1 MKVLN
6 RTIGIFAALC
16 ISTCSVMLG
25 VGILMPIMPLY
36 AKDLGASGTMVG
48 VVIASLALTMAI
60 SNPIVGRLA
69 DKYGYKQFIVIGL
82 IFNIPVALA
91 YIFAK
96 NASHL
101 IAIRL
106 IEGVA
111 TALVESVAMAY
122 VGSIAPKDKEGSY
135 MAIFNT
141 FMMFGF
147 GIGPIL
153 GGFLMDR
160 VNMKAPFIAM
170 AAFLALSLLLV
181 IILVP
186 KDTKDREQR
195 HKEKIKKKETP
206 LKDAL
211 SSSILKGLLIYA
223 LIVAIGQSGLFA
235 FLPIVTQKQGLS
247 ASQIGLLSSVIMIT
261 AGVLQTPCGFLAN
274 KYNKLWL
281 LMSGIILIAID
292 LAFVPVCTGFWGFFI
307 LSVIGGVGSAISNP
321 AGNAILVRGT
331 KNLGIGFSMGL
342 FNLSF
347 GMGMIIGPVQAG
359 IVMDMISLDMVFYI
373 SAAMF
378 ILSAIAIYLYLR
390 KVSSL

>member
-1 MKVLN
+1 MKTGS
-6 RTIGIFAALC
+6 RRIGIFAALC
-16 ISTCSVMLG
+16 ISNCAVMLG

-36 AKDLGASGTMVG
+36 AMNLGASGTMVG
-48 VVIASLALTMAI
+48 VVMASLAFTMAI
-60 SNPIVGRLA
+60 SNPIVGRLG
-69 DKYGYKQFIVIGL
+69 DKYGYKQFIVVGL
-82 IFNIPVALA
+82 IFNIPIALS

-106 IEGVA
+106 VEGVL
-111 TALVESVAMAY
+111 TAMVESVAMAY

-141 FMMFGF
+141 FMMLGF
-147 GIGPIL
+147 GLGPIM

-160 VNMKAPFIAM
+160 INMQAPFIAM
-170 AAFLALSLLLV
+170 ATILALSLLLV

-186 KDTKDREQR
+186 KDFKDGEARRRE
-195 HKEKIKKKETP
+195 KVNKPETP
-206 LKDAL
+206 LKDVL

-223 LIVAIGQSGLFA
+223 LIVSIGQSGLFA
-235 FLPIVTQKQGLS
+235 FLPVITQKQGLS
-247 ASQIGLLSSVIMIT
+247 VSQIGVLSSVIMIT
-261 AGVLQTPCGFLAN
+261 AGVFQTPCGFLTN

-281 LMSGIILIAID
+281 LMSGIFLIAVD
-292 LAFVPVCTGFWGFFI
+292 LAFVPACTGFWGFFI
-307 LSVIGGVGSAISNP
+307 LSVIGGIGSAISNP
-321 AGNAILVRGT
+321 AGNAILIRGT

-342 FNLSF
+342 FNFCF

-359 IVMDMISLDMVFYI
+359 VVMDMINLDMVFYI
-373 SAAMF
+373 SAVMF
-378 ILSAIAIYLYLR
+378 VLAALAIYLYLR